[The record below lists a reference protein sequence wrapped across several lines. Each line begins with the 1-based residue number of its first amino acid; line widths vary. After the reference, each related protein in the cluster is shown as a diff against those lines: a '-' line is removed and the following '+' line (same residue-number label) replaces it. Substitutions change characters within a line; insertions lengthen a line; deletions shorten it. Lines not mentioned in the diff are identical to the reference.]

1 MVVSRSRTD
10 FVHLSE
16 VWEAEAERWI
26 QWVRTPGHDSYWQ
39 FHRDQFL
46 RLLPPPGRQTVDIGA
61 RATPR
66 AGFEGPWSS
75 RSCYRQFPFARRR
88 GSRVRSIDGHSLAD
102 AAALPLE

>member
-46 RLLPPPGRQTVDIGA
+46 RLLGTTDGRHRMRRG
-61 RATPR
+61 TPR
-66 AGFEGPWSS
+66 A
-75 RSCYRQFPFARRR
+75 
-88 GSRVRSIDGHSLAD
+88 
-102 AAALPLE
+102 

>member
-46 RLLPPPGRQTVDIGA
+46 RLLPPLS
-61 RATPR
+61 
-66 AGFEGPWSS
+66 FS
-75 RSCYRQFPFARRR
+75 RSE
-88 GSRVRSIDGHSLAD
+88 
-102 AAALPLE
+102 AAILVGALKEILS